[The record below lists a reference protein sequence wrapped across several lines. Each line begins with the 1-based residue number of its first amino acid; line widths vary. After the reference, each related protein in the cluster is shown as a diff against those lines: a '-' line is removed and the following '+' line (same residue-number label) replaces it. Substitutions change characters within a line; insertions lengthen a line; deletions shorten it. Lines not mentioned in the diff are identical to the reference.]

1 MADESMFKLLN
12 TIGGWDGFEIA
23 EIRRE
28 WALEPDVLGDPSER
42 LIIELRA
49 KPGAPKRC
57 SRCGSIVAEIHDVSE
72 RRVRDLP
79 IWELDTWLIVP
90 RARLQCPRCGPTVEA
105 VPWLDKHQRMTTRL
119 AEKISRLAMVL
130 PLAHVADWF
139 QIHWTTA
146 KLLHQRAL
154 EQQLGPITPESLAGV
169 RRLLI
174 DEFAIQ
180 KGHRYA
186 TVVVD
191 ADRKRV
197 LWVTRGR
204 DRAALCGFFD
214 ILGEQGCS
222 GIEAVAMD
230 MSGAYGEE
238 VRDRCPNAEI
248 VYDLFHV
255 VAKYGR
261 EVIDRVRVDE
271 TNNIARAAGPNRLDI
286 RAQRRVIKGTRWL
299 LLQNREN
306 LRGSVDRVR
315 LRELLSANRAL
326 FIVYVLKDDLK
337 QLWRYRYPAAAQRF
351 WREWYRRA
359 MASGLEPLKRF
370 ARQMQSYLPGIIAH
384 CRYPL
389 NTALVEGINNKI
401 KVMKRMAYGYRD
413 DEYFFLRIRAA
424 FPGIPR

>member
-1 MADESMFKLLN
+1 MADDSVRELLDAL
-12 TIGGWDGFEIA
+12 GGWEGFEVT
-23 EIRRE
+23 EVRRE
-28 WALEPDVLGDPSER
+28 DELKPDVLGFPSAR
-42 LIIELRA
+42 LVIVLRA

-57 SRCGSIVAEIHDVSE
+57 SRCGSVVAEIHDVSE

-79 IWELDTWLIVP
+79 MSELDTWLIVP
-90 RARLQCPRCGPTVEA
+90 RARLECPRCGPTVEA

-130 PLAHVADWF
+130 PLAHVAAWF

-146 KLLHQRAL
+146 KQLHQRAL
-154 EQQLGPITPESLAGV
+154 ERQLGPITRESLAQV
-169 RRLLI
+169 RRLSI

-191 ADRKRV
+191 SDTKRV
-197 LWVTRGR
+197 LWVSRGR
-204 DRAALCGFFD
+204 DRAALKPFFD
-214 ILGEQGCS
+214 LLGPQGCAR
-222 GIEAVAMD
+222 IEAVAMD
-230 MSGAYGEE
+230 MSGPFGDE
-238 VRDRCPNAEI
+238 VRARCPDAAI

-255 VAKYGR
+255 VAKYAR

-271 TNNIARAAGPNRLDI
+271 TNKIARAAGPNKTLI

-299 LLQNREN
+299 LLQNRSN
-306 LRGSVDRVR
+306 LRHPVDRVR
-315 LRELLSANRAL
+315 LRELLSANHAL

-337 QLWRYRYPAAAQRF
+337 QLWRYRYTRAAQRF
-351 WREWYRRA
+351 WRQWYRRA
-359 MASGLEPLKRF
+359 MASRLEPLIRF
-370 ARQMQSYLPGIIAH
+370 AQQLKLHLPGIIAH

-413 DEYFFLRIRAA
+413 DAYFFLRIRAA